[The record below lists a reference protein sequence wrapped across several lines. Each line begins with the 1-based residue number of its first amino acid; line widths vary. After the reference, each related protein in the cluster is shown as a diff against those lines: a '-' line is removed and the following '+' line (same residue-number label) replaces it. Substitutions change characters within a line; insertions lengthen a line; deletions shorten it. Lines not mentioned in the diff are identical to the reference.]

1 LAYLNSKETYRR
13 SNTVFKEQ
21 KRALKHSIII
31 KYFELAYFNRLIEIY
46 RRQLRHASFV
56 YRFNRE
62 KVSIRKVSKQEYY
75 QSRSEYLRAQ
85 NSFQDATRNLKVAE
99 EQLAFLITDAPST
112 RYILKD
118 QLDFQRIQL
127 PLEDAV
133 GIAKENN
140 PQIRESNKDVKN
152 AKRSYQIQL
161 RENLPL
167 PKFSVNLG
175 AYNHTFAPGVNT
187 TRYNSGLSGNQIDV
201 VATINAT
208 WSLTGVGGFLNQ
220 RTTRRAHV
228 NRTRTFSE
236 LTEARHQTQSDIQRA
251 YYKIKT
257 FEQQIRI
264 LEAAS
269 VTNTKTFDVVL
280 ENYLNRKTP
289 YINFQDSLLEAV
301 ASDIG
306 LAELYYAHTRE
317 KVLLA
322 QEMGVDEFPGKSFE
336 GLAKPAEVK

>member
-1 LAYLNSKETYRR
+1 MPMA
-13 SNTVFKEQ
+13 
-21 KRALKHSIII
+21 
-31 KYFELAYFNRLIEIY
+31 
-46 RRQLRHASFV
+46 
-56 YRFNRE
+56 
-62 KVSIRKVSKQEYY
+62 
-75 QSRSEYLRAQ
+75 
-85 NSFQDATRNLKVAE
+85 
-99 EQLAFLITDAPST
+99 
-112 RYILKD
+112 
-118 QLDFQRIQL
+118 
-127 PLEDAV
+127 DAV

-140 PQIRESNKDVKN
+140 PEVRESNKDVKN

-167 PKFSVNLG
+167 PKFTVNLG
-175 AYNHTFAPGVNT
+175 AYNHTFAPGVHT
-187 TRYNSGLSGNQIDV
+187 TRYNSGLTGNQIDV

-208 WSLTGVGGFLNQ
+208 WSITGVGGFLNQ
-220 RTTRRAHV
+220 RTTRRAFID
-228 NRTRTFSE
+228 RSRSFSE
-236 LTEARHQTQSDIQRA
+236 LTEARHKTQSDIQRA

-257 FEQQIRI
+257 YEQQIRI

-269 VTNTKTFDVVL
+269 VTNTTTFDVVL

-306 LAELYYAHTRE
+306 LAELYFAHTRE

-336 GLAKPAEVK
+336 SLAKPAEVK